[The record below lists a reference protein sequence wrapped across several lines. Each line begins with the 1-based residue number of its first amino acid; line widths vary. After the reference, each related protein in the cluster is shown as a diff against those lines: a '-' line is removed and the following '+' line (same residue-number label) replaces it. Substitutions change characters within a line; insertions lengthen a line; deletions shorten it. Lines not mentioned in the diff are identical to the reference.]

1 MSVKKDFE
9 DLYGIPGA
17 IHHDAAM
24 LGDVARVAETD
35 GRIRDADAACL
46 AA

>member
-9 DLYGIPGA
+9 DLYGVPGA

-24 LGDVARVAETD
+24 LGDVAWVTETD
-35 GRIRDADAACL
+35 GCVRDADAVCL